1 MPQFDTT
8 GAIVLHD
15 TAWYFDDAWYVAD
28 IQLWMTYPASLKKVL
43 LQDAVTS
50 TLGDIC
56 EDFEA
61 FENSFGALWNL
72 FRRKSTFRNL
82 FQTEFAL
89 PTKKVGL
96 STLLV
101 DLKFP

>member
-15 TAWYFDDAWYVAD
+15 TAWCFDDAWYVAD
-28 IQLWMTYPASLKKVL
+28 IQLWMTYPTSLKKML
-43 LQDAVTS
+43 LQDVVTS

-56 EDFEA
+56 ED

-82 FQTEFAL
+82 FQTEFCF
-89 PTKKVGL
+89 TNQKVGL